1 MLYENRKV
9 IVPLRLALEFKLRTH
24 EDQGLFPSRPVLTR
38 KDPKELVE
46 RGQARPGVLSLQDGE
61 LLPKR
66 QVFEPQ
72 APRVRERRTIEDTY
86 LFFSHKTRNRKTR
99 PLVR

>member
-38 KDPKELVE
+38 EDPKELVE
-46 RGQARPGVLSLQDGE
+46 RGQARLGGAFASRRRTVAEETGFRATGSDACGKGE
-61 LLPKR
+61 QSR
-66 QVFEPQ
+66 TD
-72 APRVRERRTIEDTY
+72 RVR
-86 LFFSHKTRNRKTR
+86 
-99 PLVR
+99 

>member
-24 EDQGLFPSRPVLTR
+24 EDQDLFPSRPVLTR

-46 RGQARPGVLSLQDGE
+46 RGQARPRVLSLQDSE

-72 APRVRERRTIEDTY
+72 NPTRAEKATNRG
-86 LFFSHKTRNRKTR
+86 KTKSDN
-99 PLVR
+99 V